1 MTGHNVTRVDL
12 YEAVYQKVGLS
23 RSESLA
29 MVELIL
35 KEITGSLEKG
45 ETVKLSSFGSF
56 TVRKKKQRIGRN
68 PKTGAEATISP
79 RRIVMFKP
87 SAILKQQIN
96 GKGSGTRTSA
106 VAELGSS
113 ALLRH
118 HSTRRP
124 LLR

>member
-68 PKTGAEATISP
+68 PKTGARVEVPAKKIP
-79 RRIVMFKP
+79 YFKP
-87 SAILKQQIN
+87 SKELKDVVN
-96 GKGSGTRTSA
+96 NSA
-106 VAELGSS
+106 TPAVTVPPPTPDQAPNL
-113 ALLRH
+113 
-118 HSTRRP
+118 
-124 LLR
+124 